1 MKKNNFIVK
10 VALVLF
16 FVLLIISGCS
26 AKDTEEKLSFA
37 SAAAEIVFITK
48 TGEKYHR
55 EDCQYL
61 RQSKIE
67 ISLEAALKNGYEPCS
82 VCKPPRK

>member
-26 AKDTEEKLSFA
+26 AKDTEEKLSFI
-37 SAAAEIVFITK
+37 SAAEIVFITK